1 MGVYPGQDRGQS
13 CHLGW
18 WQPSWRSPQTS
29 SYIGDRQSLDLL
41 PLCFSGVAHRAFDN
55 DVDALCNLR
64 EFFNFLPLSNQD
76 PAPIRECH
84 DPRWV
89 AVGLPFAG
97 FLGLSVLTGPLVQA
111 VEFVTQL
118 WWRWRRLGT
127 GAVVGVSVLGSY
139 YPLSPCRCPWSG
151 LLSGI
156 MLISTGGCAELVPP
170 LNG

>member
-1 MGVYPGQDRGQS
+1 M
-13 CHLGW
+13 
-18 WQPSWRSPQTS
+18 
-29 SYIGDRQSLDLL
+29 
-41 PLCFSGVAHRAFDN
+41 AHRAFDN

-127 GAVVGVSVLGSY
+127 GAVVGDFCTSLVSDGYLWERQKNHKFLLRLLSCLNTEMEKNFFVLIRDNLSDVKIMSLRECVCVHCLAEGSVL
-139 YPLSPCRCPWSG
+139 LTT
-151 LLSGI
+151 L
-156 MLISTGGCAELVPP
+156 
-170 LNG
+170 